1 MNGRVLV
8 LNASYE
14 PINVCCERRAVV
26 MIFKG
31 VARVEEHNGVSL
43 VNNEG
48 DDMNEDP
55 TRELPGATPF
65 EQRVLS
71 ALAELNARYASLEER
86 VERRLTETRPIWE
99 AVLAEQKRTN
109 AKLDNVITD
118 LYNLRADVTLIATRV
133 AQLEHART

>member
-1 MNGRVLV
+1 
-8 LNASYE
+8 
-14 PINVCCERRAVV
+14 
-26 MIFKG
+26 
-31 VARVEEHNGVSL
+31 
-43 VNNEG
+43 
-48 DDMNEDP
+48 MNEDP

-71 ALAELNARYASLEER
+71 ALAELNARSASLEER